1 MCIFIASKYFVGGK
15 GILDC
20 RDQKGKNVLSK
31 VECEV
36 ACNVL
41 DIEIGTLKDDK
52 TCYVGGN
59 GKCKQTGQPGTKAS
73 LVCNKNGNGSAFD
86 HINIFIYDY
95 MTVTSLQYLSIFI
108 LKQIT

>member
-1 MCIFIASKYFVGGK
+1 M
-15 GILDC
+15 
-20 RDQKGKNVLSK
+20 DQEGKNILNK
-31 VECEV
+31 VECEA
-36 ACNVL
+36 ACKVL
-41 DIEIGTLKDDK
+41 DIEIGTLKDGK

>member
-1 MCIFIASKYFVGGK
+1 MCIFIASKYFVGSR

-20 RDQKGKNVLSK
+20 RDQEGKNVLSK

-95 MTVTSLQYLSIFI
+95 KNIVFI
-108 LKQIT
+108 GSKKSQ

>member
-41 DIEIGTLKDDK
+41 DIEIGTLKDGK

-59 GKCKQTGQPGTKAS
+59 GKCKQTGQPGIEAS
-73 LVCNKNGNGSAFD
+73 LVCNKNGNGSAFN
-86 HINIFIYDY
+86 HMHIFIKI
-95 MTVTSLQYLSIFI
+95 LYLLVVEKS
-108 LKQIT
+108 Q